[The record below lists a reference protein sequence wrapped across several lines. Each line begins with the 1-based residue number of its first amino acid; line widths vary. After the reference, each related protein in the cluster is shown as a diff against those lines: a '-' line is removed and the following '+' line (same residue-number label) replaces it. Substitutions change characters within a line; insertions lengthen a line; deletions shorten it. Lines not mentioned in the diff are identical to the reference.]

1 MYIYICI
8 YITYTYCNGDM
19 ELVYV
24 SIQSPFCRL
33 QMIMEPDGTP
43 AIYTGDREIVSPHQ
57 VCAVDP
63 DSNCYL
69 DKNICKLL

>member
-1 MYIYICI
+1 MYIY
-8 YITYTYCNGDM
+8 TYCSGDM

-24 SIQSPFCRL
+24 SIQSPFCGF
-33 QMIMEPDGTP
+33 QMIMARDGTP

-63 DSNCYL
+63 DL
-69 DKNICKLL
+69 VKLLPR